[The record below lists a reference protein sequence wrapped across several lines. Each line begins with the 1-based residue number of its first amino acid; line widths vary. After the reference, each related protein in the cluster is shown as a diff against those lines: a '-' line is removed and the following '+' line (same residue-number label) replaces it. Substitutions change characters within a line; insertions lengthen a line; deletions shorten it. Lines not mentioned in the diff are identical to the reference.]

1 MIAREQSLYIQPAST
16 KGPCMGWAATV
27 AIAAVAGWAI
37 ITFNGLIRLRRLSD
51 NAWADIDVQLKRR
64 HDLIPSVVAVVKG
77 HAGYEK
83 ETLDAVVRARSRA
96 IEATG
101 PAARARAEDPLEGSL
116 HRIFAI
122 AEAYPDLRAV
132 ESFARLQRTLI
143 DIEDH
148 LQNARRYYN
157 AVVRDFNTKIEQFPA
172 IVVARLAGFGTREF
186 FAIADDAERAVPKV
200 ETA

>member
-1 MIAREQSLYIQPAST
+1 
-16 KGPCMGWAATV
+16 MGWITAV
-27 AIAAVAGWAI
+27 AIAVVAAWAI
-37 ITFNGLIRLRRLSD
+37 LTFNGLIRLRRLSD

-64 HDLIPSVVAVVKG
+64 HDLIPAVVAVVKG

-83 ETLDAVVRARSRA
+83 STLDAVVRARS
-96 IEATG
+96 EAMQAAG

-116 HRIFAI
+116 HQLFAV

-132 ESFARLQRTLI
+132 ESFAQLQRTLA

-157 AVVRDFNTKIEQFPA
+157 AVVRDLNTKIEQVPSN
-172 IVVARLAGFGTREF
+172 IVARLFGFGRREF
-186 FAIADDAERAVPKV
+186 FGIADDTERAVPEVK
-200 ETA
+200 TT